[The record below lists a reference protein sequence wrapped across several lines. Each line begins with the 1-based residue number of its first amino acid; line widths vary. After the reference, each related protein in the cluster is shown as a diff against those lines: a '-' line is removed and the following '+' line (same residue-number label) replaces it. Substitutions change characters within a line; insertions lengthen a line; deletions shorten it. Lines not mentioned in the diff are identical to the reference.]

1 MTLPPDQQ
9 EAALLVAQDR
19 LTDIQIAKKAGIGV
33 RTLADWKRK
42 KEFKQEVEAHRKLW
56 QKDIRTRGLADVHHR
71 IRIAVDIEKRLLA
84 AIQARGASEDMQDV
98 PGGKT
103 GMVVK
108 TYKSL
113 KVEEENAEGELHL
126 VQKTVP
132 EYKIDYEA
140 ARTITGLHEYVATEL
155 GQWKT
160 RHVVEEK
167 REYTEVSIQIAK
179 LIPPNV
185 LDQMIRDAEAQAKAD
200 EETNALPAGVIDGEP
215 TDTGTAE
222 GSGLSDPE

>member
-19 LTDIQIAKKAGIGV
+19 LTNVQIAKRLGVGLRTVEKWKADKGF
-33 RTLADWKRK
+33 R
-42 KEFKQEVEAHRKLW
+42 QEVETHRKLW
-56 QKDIRTRGLADVHHR
+56 QKEVRTRGLADVHHR
-71 IRIAVDIEKRLLA
+71 LRIAVDIEKRLLA
-84 AIQARGASEDMQDV
+84 AIQARGASEDMKDV

-103 GMVVK
+103 GMVLK

-113 KVEEENAEGELHL
+113 KVEEEGADGELHL
-126 VQKTVP
+126 VQKAVT

-140 ARTITGLHEYVATEL
+140 ARTITNLHEYVATEL

-167 REYTEVSIQIAK
+167 REYTEVTVHLAK

-200 EETNALPAGVIDGEP
+200 EESNALPPG
-215 TDTGTAE
+215 
-222 GSGLSDPE
+222 DPEPQLHDLGNEAGEGLADPE